1 MTDFRGIHV
10 VVYDH
15 HRLALCDAIH
25 SESDAPLVYGGSAYL
40 RFLSQAL
47 PRTRLHLLV
56 AMIDGVPVGY
66 LPLFAQSSTKGLIVI
81 NSSPFFGSHGGPIF
95 RRSVVKSD
103 AVVSALLAE
112 AMKFAQDQSAASITI
127 VENPRAPLNDLVL
140 SRHGWSPVDDRIGQF
155 TYLPA
160 AKDMDTAQSA
170 LMEMFHVKTRNAIR
184 KGQRF
189 EQIFERRTD
198 SAALEW
204 LQEVHAKSIMTLGGI
219 PKSREIFKCLQ
230 EHLKWDIG
238 VRMYVGS
245 KNGVLVSGLLLLLH
259 GDTVEYFTPVVADI
273 YKDKQILSALILH
286 AMAEAVVEGRKVW
299 NWGGTWHTQEG
310 VYRFKNRFGAVDRPY
325 RYFTKLFDPALQ
337 LLPSS
342 VAKQEF
348 PYFYS
353 HGYKL

>member
-1 MTDFRGIHV
+1 
-10 VVYDH
+10 
-15 HRLALCDAIH
+15 
-25 SESDAPLVYGGSAYL
+25 
-40 RFLSQAL
+40 
-47 PRTRLHLLV
+47 
-56 AMIDGVPVGY
+56 
-66 LPLFAQSSTKGLIVI
+66 
-81 NSSPFFGSHGGPIF
+81 
-95 RRSVVKSD
+95 
-103 AVVSALLAE
+103 VVSALLAA

-140 SRHGWSPVDDRIGQF
+140 SRHGWSPTDDRIGQF

-238 VRMYVGS
+238 VRMCVGS

-259 GDTVEYFTPVVADI
+259 GDSIEYFTPVVADI
-273 YKDKQILSALILH
+273 YRDKQILSALILH

-325 RYFTKLFDPALQ
+325 RYFTKLFR
-337 LLPSS
+337 SS
-342 VAKQEF
+342 IAVIAR
-348 PYFYS
+348 
-353 HGYKL
+353 